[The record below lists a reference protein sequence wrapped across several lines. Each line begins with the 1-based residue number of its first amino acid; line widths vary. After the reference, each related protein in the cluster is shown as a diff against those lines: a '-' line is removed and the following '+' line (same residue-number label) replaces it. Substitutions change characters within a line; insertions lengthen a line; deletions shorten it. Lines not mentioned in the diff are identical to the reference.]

1 MATREGSLEA
11 PKRHP
16 IDWKNPDFY
25 DETQLT
31 HEMQRVFDI
40 CHGCR
45 RCVNL
50 CTAFP
55 RLFDLIDEG
64 KTGELDGVDKI
75 QYWEVVD
82 RCYLCD
88 MCFMTKCP
96 YVPPHEWNI
105 DFPHLM
111 LRAKAVN
118 FNDKGAGFR
127 DKLLSDTDLMG
138 KLAAHPGVA
147 QTVNAVNKNPLA
159 RKWMDSAL
167 GIHADRKLPEYTA
180 TKFRTSAKLNASFTV
195 RNGARSPGKV
205 AIYATCYINF
215 NEPGIG
221 HDLLNILEH
230 NEIPAYLVEKEACC
244 GMPKLEL
251 GDLKAVEKLK
261 NQNIPYLH
269 RLAQEGYAILTAVPS
284 CTLMYK
290 QELPLLFP
298 DDEAVLAVAAAM
310 FDPFEYLSLRNQ
322 DNLLKTDFK
331 KPLGN
336 VAYHIPC
343 HQRVQNIGKKTR
355 DVLQLVPGTTLNT
368 VERCSG
374 HDGTWGVKSEHFD
387 ESMKIGRPVFK
398 QMASSNPDYISSD
411 CAIAARHI
419 EQGIS
424 SSHGSSKAKKL
435 HPLTL
440 LWMAYGIDLSSELTA
455 TRRVDLTLSNKPDS
469 SHNLMTS
476 INRDSLMT
484 LEAYAKIRKEFRSQV
499 MNHKKTRKIHLGENI
514 TLIFE
519 DEMTVRYQI
528 QEMLHVERIFQEDDI
543 IHELHTYVPLI
554 PDGHNWKAT
563 MMIEYPDPDV
573 RAARL
578 AELIGIED
586 RVWVRIGDF
595 PPVYAISDEDLDR
608 ENSEKTSSVHFLRF
622 ELNSDMIK
630 ALQQGASLHMGV
642 DHPAY
647 QATVEITET
656 SKRSSLLKDLTV
668 S

>member
-1 MATREGSLEA
+1 MSTREGSLEA

-25 DETQLT
+25 NEASLNQ
-31 HEMQRVFDI
+31 EMERVFDI

-55 RLFDLIDEG
+55 SLFDLIDESA
-64 KTGELDGVDKI
+64 TGELDGVNKN
-75 QYWEVVD
+75 QFWEVVD

-111 LRAKAVN
+111 LRAKAVKYKS
-118 FNDKGAGFR
+118 KGAGLR
-127 DKLLSDTDLMG
+127 DKLLSSTDLMG
-138 KLAAHPGVA
+138 KLATIPVLV
-147 QTVNAVNKNPLA
+147 QTVNTLNKTPAA
-159 RKWMDSAL
+159 RKLMDSML
-167 GIHADRKLPEYTA
+167 GIHADRKLPEYT
-180 TKFRTSAKLNASFTV
+180 TSKFRPNAKPNDTFTV
-195 RNGARSPGKV
+195 KNGARTPGKV
-205 AIYATCYINF
+205 AIYATCYINY

-230 NEIPAYLVEKEACC
+230 NEIPARLVEKEACC

-251 GDLKAVEKLK
+251 GDLAAVEKLK
-261 NQNIPYLH
+261 NENIPHLLK
-269 RLAQEGYAILTAVPS
+269 LAQEGYAIISAVPS

-290 QELPLLFP
+290 QELPLMFP
-298 DDEAVLAVAAAM
+298 HDEAVQTVAAAM
-310 FDPFEYLSLRNQ
+310 FDPFEYLALRNQ

-343 HQRVQNIGKKTR
+343 HQRVQNFGKKTR
-355 DVLQLVPGTTLNT
+355 DILQLIPDTTIHT

-374 HDGTWGVKSEHFD
+374 HDGTWGVKSEHFAD
-387 ESMKIGRPVFK
+387 SMKIGRPVFK
-398 QMASSNPDYISSD
+398 QMAASNPDYISSD

-419 EQGIS
+419 EQGI
-424 SSHGSSKAKKL
+424 GESKAQKL

-440 LWMAYGIDLSSELTA
+440 LRMAYDADIVSRTAVDSGHPITHATSSEEKHMTA
-455 TRRVDLTLSNKPDS
+455 I
-469 SHNLMTS
+469 SH
-476 INRDSLMT
+476 DSLLT
-484 LEAYAKIRKEFRSQV
+484 LEAYAKIRKDFRAK
-499 MNHKKTRKIHLGENI
+499 MMTHKKTRKVALGENI

-519 DEMTVRYQI
+519 DELTIRYQI
-528 QEMLHVERIFQEDDI
+528 QEMLHIERIFHEEEI
-543 IHELHTYVPLI
+543 IHELETYAPLI

-563 MMIEYPDPDV
+563 MMIEYPDPAV
-573 RAARL
+573 RAAKL
-578 AELIGIED
+578 AALIGIED
-586 RVWVRIGDF
+586 KVWIKVAGHAA
-595 PPVYAISDEDLDR
+595 VNAIADEDLER

-622 ELNSDMIK
+622 ELTAAMIQ
-630 ALQQGASLHMGV
+630 ALRQGAVLSMGV

-647 QATVEITET
+647 HTTIDAVATDV
-656 SKRSSLLKDLTV
+656 RASLLHDLSV
-668 S
+668 A